1 MGLVEWMKRYSG
13 KGDFMAAKIGSA
25 IQLILALSIFYLGY
39 TIHSMT
45 TKVGQVIDTYPQIIE
60 DISTLSENL
69 RINEWLTVADTLEQ
83 LLPGAIQSI
92 EGVTAAVNETNKT
105 AASIDAKIPSI
116 VEEVALYRQSLIP
129 LVIGEAKQY
138 RTTVIPKV
146 LIESEG
152 YRKETVPLVV
162 KESQALRV
170 EIPPMLAKADEIV
183 DQSQK
188 IAEQATSGAVK
199 GVIMSPIN
207 LIKDAGTELKG
218 KIILEEV
225 SHPEQ

>member
-1 MGLVEWMKRYSG
+1 MKRNSG
-13 KGDFMAAKIGSA
+13 KGDSMAAKIGSA

-45 TKVGQVIDTYPQIIE
+45 TKVGEVIDTYPQIIE

-69 RINEWLTVADTLEQ
+69 QVSEWLAVADTLEQ
-83 LLPGAIQSI
+83 LVPGAIKSI

-116 VEEVALYRQSLIP
+116 VEEVALYRQSVIP
-129 LVIGEAKQY
+129 LVVGEVKQY

-146 LIESEG
+146 LVESEG

-170 EIPPMLAKADEIV
+170 EIPPMLRRPMRLSTKARKLLSR
-183 DQSQK
+183 QRL
-188 IAEQATSGAVK
+188 AR
-199 GVIMSPIN
+199 
-207 LIKDAGTELKG
+207 
-218 KIILEEV
+218 
-225 SHPEQ
+225 